1 MTRFWVKI
9 LGIFAAVLPV
19 TGCGLMVL
27 VGGSIGTDNPSVSE
41 GVGSDAM
48 VSVEVPAST
57 VASDSVLV
65 ELRYREQDP
74 WTSPEALDS
83 IMTTPGANVSFSKS
97 LVRDGQPWCINAYKQ
112 GSLISQLCPDSL
124 DASSN
129 NLVLS
134 VRPMDSGSK
143 DSVAGDSLVTSL
155 PDYAMPDKS
164 ELPLGSVYAY
174 VQGSS
179 LAWKVDSWPDRW
191 YAHLPT
197 GTYVICFDDVNFSP
211 LGCKS
216 ILIQD

>member
-9 LGIFAAVLPV
+9 LSVLSAVLPV

-27 VGGSIGTDNPSVSE
+27 VGGSIGTDNPSVSD

-48 VSVEVPAST
+48 VSIEVPVTAVVT
-57 VASDSVLV
+57 DSVLV

-74 WTSPEALDS
+74 WTSPEAIGS
-83 IMTTPGANVSFSKS
+83 AKAMPGSTVSFPQK
-97 LVRDGQPWCINAYKQ
+97 LFQDGQPWCINAYQQ
-112 GSLISQLCPDSL
+112 GNLISQFCVDSL
-124 DASSN
+124 AEVSH

-134 VRPMDSGSK
+134 VRPMESGSK

-164 ELPLGSVYAY
+164 ELPLGSVYVY

-191 YAHLPT
+191 YTHLPT